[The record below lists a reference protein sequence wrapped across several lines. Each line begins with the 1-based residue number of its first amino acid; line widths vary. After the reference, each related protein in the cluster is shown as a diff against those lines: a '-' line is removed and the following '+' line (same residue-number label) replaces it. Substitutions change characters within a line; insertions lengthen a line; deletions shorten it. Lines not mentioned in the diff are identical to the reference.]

1 MELQQQRWNE
11 YYRSRSGSPQDTWL
25 NKYKAIFDK
34 YKNSIV
40 LDLGCGNGSNLPFL
54 TKTNS
59 TIFALDYSEEAIAQ
73 VQKHYSVNAIVGDI
87 RDPLP
92 YGTEQFDF
100 IISDLSLHYFSE
112 KDTFTI
118 LSEIRRVLKRN
129 GIILARLNSI
139 KDKNHGA
146 QQGKEIEKYY
156 YEHNGIKKRFFTEDT
171 IKYFFEKEFIV
182 ISIEEERSGKYLEE
196 KHLLE
201 VVMKRRV

>member
-11 YYRSRSGSPQDTWL
+11 YYRSRSGAPQDAWL
-25 NKYKAIFDK
+25 HKYKSLFDK
-34 YKNSIV
+34 YKNPV
-40 LDLGCGNGSNLPFL
+40 LLDLGCGNGSNLPFL
-54 TKTNS
+54 IKTNS

-73 VQKHYSVNAIVGDI
+73 VKMHYSVNSIVGDI

-92 YGTEQFDF
+92 YEAEQFDF

-112 KDTFTI
+112 KDTFRI
-118 LSEIRRVLKRN
+118 LSEIHRVLKQN
-129 GIILARLNSI
+129 GIMLVRLNSI

-156 YEHNGIKKRFFTEDT
+156 YEHNGLKKRFFTEET
-171 IKYFFEKEFIV
+171 IRYFFEKYFI
-182 ISIEEERSGKYLEE
+182 IINIEEERSGKYLEE

-201 VVMKRRV
+201 VIMKGRA

>member
-1 MELQQQRWNE
+1 
-11 YYRSRSGSPQDTWL
+11 
-25 NKYKAIFDK
+25 
-34 YKNSIV
+34 
-40 LDLGCGNGSNLPFL
+40 LPFL